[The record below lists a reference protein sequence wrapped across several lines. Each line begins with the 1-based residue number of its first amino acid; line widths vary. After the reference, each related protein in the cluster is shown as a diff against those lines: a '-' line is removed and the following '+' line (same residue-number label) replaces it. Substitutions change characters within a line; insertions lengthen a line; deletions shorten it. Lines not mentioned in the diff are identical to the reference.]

1 MSLST
6 EQLLLLNTLIYTRD
20 FSSYQANGKTTI
32 GDIADGIWAEISASE
47 SKRAEFE
54 NQSFQALEVL
64 EAIRS
69 DPSLCQVEIME
80 TFKGELGCN
89 NVLLHDPATNEAVVL
104 FQGTGSDEWKDNF
117 TAGSEVSS
125 TAQEESLSWY
135 QSLDLDSYDSVTV
148 TGHSKGGNKAQYIT
162 IMDNSVDRCISFDG
176 QGFSD
181 EFVEA
186 YGDQI
191 ARNQGKVENHIKDYD
206 YVNLLLNSV
215 GKQTFYEGTAID
227 DVIAN
232 HYPAS
237 MLEFDAKGKYQ
248 MKQTSRPEEM
258 AAVDEFLNGYLRT
271 LSREDKQQILEA
283 FGDVARTATYL
294 KDQGIST
301 DLKSDILKILTS
313 DGNRDRMANL
323 MAYLLEYQKAKPE
336 FADQIAKV
344 LKQFGMQDEIGDFIT
359 GFSDAMEEWWFEP
372 VLSIVT
378 GLSWGIGKLFSN
390 LPGWLADAVRSALE
404 ELFGMS
410 LTNEE
415 IEAILMF
422 LCRVAQERE
431 NVKIN
436 EDGGDRTVETE
447 LPVGSCYIRVSS
459 VGLAEG
465 LDDLADIKNRLN
477 DCIERLEGVSFDGI
491 LGKVVIDSKLRKQ
504 REKLEELSAG
514 CESMRSVLSEIKETY
529 ESTEAGCAQVG

>member
-20 FSSYQANGKTTI
+20 FSKYQTNGKTTI
-32 GDIADGIWAEISASE
+32 GTIADGIWAEISASE
-47 SKRAEFE
+47 SKRTEFS

-69 DPSLCQVEIME
+69 DPALCQVELKE
-80 TFKGELGCN
+80 TFKGELGCS

-125 TAQEESLSWY
+125 QAQEEALTWY
-135 QSLDLDSYDSVTV
+135 QSLDLDSYDTVTV
-148 TGHSKGGNKAQYIT
+148 TGHSKGGNKAKYIT
-162 IMDNSVDRCISFDG
+162 VLDNSVDRCVSFDG

-181 EFVEA
+181 EFMEA
-186 YGDQI
+186 YSDQI

-206 YVNLLLNSV
+206 YVNLLLNDL
-215 GKQTFYEGTAID
+215 GKQTFYKGTELDSI
-227 DVIAN
+227 IAN

-237 MLEFDAKGKYQ
+237 MLEFGKDGYH
-248 MKQTSRPEEM
+248 MTATERPEEM
-258 AAVDEFLNGYLRT
+258 KALDEFLNGYLRT
-271 LSREDKQQILEA
+271 LSKEDKQEILEA
-283 FGDVARTATYL
+283 LGDAVRTATYL
-294 KDQGIST
+294 KNEGIST
-301 DLKSDILKILTS
+301 DPKSDILKILTAE
-313 DGNRDRMANL
+313 GNQDRMANL
-323 MAYLLEYQKAKPE
+323 IAYLLEYQKAKPE

-344 LKQFGMQDEIGDFIT
+344 LKQYDLEEGVGDMIT
-359 GFSDAMEEWWFEP
+359 GISDAMEAWWFEP
-372 VLSIVT
+372 VLAIAT
-378 GLSWGIGKLFSN
+378 GLSWGLGKLFSH
-390 LPGWLADAVRSALE
+390 LPDWLADAVRSELE
-404 ELFGMS
+404 KIFGMS

-415 IEAILMF
+415 IEAFLML
-422 LCRVAQERE
+422 LCRVAQERG

-459 VGLAEG
+459 AGLAEG
-465 LDDLADIKNRLN
+465 MDGLADVKNRLN
-477 DCIERLEGVSFDGI
+477 DCIERLEGVSFEGI
-491 LGKVVIDSKLRKQ
+491 LGKVVIDSKLRRQ
-504 REKLEELSAG
+504 REKLEDLSAA
-514 CESMRSVLSEIKETY
+514 CESMRSVLLEIKETY